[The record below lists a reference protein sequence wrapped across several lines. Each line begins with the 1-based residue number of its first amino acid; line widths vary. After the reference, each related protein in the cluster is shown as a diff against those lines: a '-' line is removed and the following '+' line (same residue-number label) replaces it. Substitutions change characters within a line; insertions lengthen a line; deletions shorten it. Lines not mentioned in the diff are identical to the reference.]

1 MNIVKVR
8 DIAKELGRAGAFAD
22 RVAVHEFMHCPV
34 FILPAKLRQMTDE
47 EFHWARAN
55 LTSGQSGV
63 PVVLPYK
70 RFIIYW
76 PATGAEDEED
86 SIYFVEGVTHAIPE
100 GGRAMLRVV
109 EHQHDRETREHYS
122 VCVSYTGAEINGAR
136 VNIFE
141 DYKPRVVPVGKE
153 RFCETVVAQIRMTV
167 LRLAYDV
174 MSNTS
179 AVIRVEPKPTQGKSV
194 EWHLARTH
202 YCLITKKQAMQIR
215 DKRGEIGS
223 HDIKRAAHW
232 RRAHFKTLR
241 AAKWTHKRGQTVP
254 VIEAWVG
261 PKEWVGLDGK
271 IYKVIEQVKR

>member
-100 GGRAMLRVV
+100 DGRAMLRVV

-122 VCVSYTGAEINGAR
+122 VCVSYTGQSLYLPNWFVRRRGLAMSVAFSGVGVGSISLLPWLQTLIAR
-136 VNIFE
+136 A
-141 DYKPRVVPVGKE
+141 G
-153 RFCETVVAQIRMTV
+153 
-167 LRLAYDV
+167 
-174 MSNTS
+174 
-179 AVIRVEPKPTQGKSV
+179 
-194 EWHLARTH
+194 W
-202 YCLITKKQAMQIR
+202 
-215 DKRGEIGS
+215 
-223 HDIKRAAHW
+223 RAACW
-232 RRAHFKTLR
+232 ALAVLLKL
-241 AAKWTHKRGQTVP
+241 AVP
-254 VIEAWVG
+254 YFRTF
-261 PKEWVGLDGK
+261 P
-271 IYKVIEQVKR
+271 